1 MEYIMNKELITLKR
15 EPYIIKNKYS
25 TIDFFFIFPALYKKE
40 YMFYLLLL
48 KQILVN
54 SSFLYKS
61 ETSYKRKLSDLM
73 IIRQSLN
80 NRILNNNLYLEF
92 RLTVPNPKIVK
103 NYDLDS
109 SFSFFINTIYKPN
122 VVGNKFNKK
131 VFEREK
137 KFLKEDILMSL
148 KNVYYES
155 YQKFLNLVDDKGIL
169 KDNIYNNLDLI
180 KNANEY
186 ELYDVYNELII
197 NNKPIIMVYGD
208 VDKSIVSLIKKYV
221 NIKNEKVKLNID
233 YYNFLFPREKCK
245 YVIENSIYNQSILY
259 VAYKVK
265 KMNNNDLI
273 YLNLIKNI
281 LGIGAES
288 LIFKTL
294 RVDSGLV
301 YSCSTWC
308 DSITGLLVIETYINN
323 NSNDIVLDKI
333 KNLIDMLKNKEILR
347 KEIDRVLESLKYS
360 VIRKKD
366 NKNKKLDD
374 FIKYKFK
381 FGFTI
386 EKLIEKYSNLDL
398 DLTIDFINRL
408 VLDTVYFY
416 KGDFNEKNKNI

>member
-1 MEYIMNKELITLKR
+1 MNKELITLKR

-48 KQILVN
+48 KQILLN
-54 SSFLYKS
+54 SSFLYKN
-61 ETSYKRKLSDLM
+61 EKLYKRKLSDLM
-73 IIRQSLN
+73 IISESLTN
-80 NRILNNNLYLEF
+80 KILNNNLYLEF

-245 YVIENSIYNQSILY
+245 YVIENSKYNQSILY

-347 KEIDRVLESLKYS
+347 KEIYRVLESLKYS

-374 FIKYKFK
+374 LIKYKFK
-381 FGFTI
+381 FGFII

>member
-1 MEYIMNKELITLKR
+1 MNKELITLKR

-48 KQILVN
+48 KQILLN
-54 SSFLYKS
+54 SSFLYKN
-61 ETSYKRKLSDLM
+61 EKLYKRKWEDLM
-73 IIRQSLN
+73 IISESLT

-122 VVGNKFNKK
+122 IVGNKFNKK
-131 VFEREK
+131 VFERERT
-137 KFLKEDILMSL
+137 FLKEDILMSL
-148 KNVYYES
+148 KNVYSES

-245 YVIENSIYNQSILY
+245 YVIENSKYNQSILY

-323 NSNDIVLDKI
+323 NSNDIVLEKI

-347 KEIDRVLESLKYS
+347 KEIYRVLESLKYS

>member
-1 MEYIMNKELITLKR
+1 MNKELITLKR

-48 KQILVN
+48 KQILLN
-54 SSFLYKS
+54 SSFLYKN
-61 ETSYKRKLSDLM
+61 EKLYKRKLSDLM

-137 KFLKEDILMSL
+137 NFLKEDILMSL

-245 YVIENSIYNQSILY
+245 YVIENSKYNQSILY

-347 KEIDRVLESLKYS
+347 KEIYRVLESLKYS

>member
-1 MEYIMNKELITLKR
+1 MNKELITLKR

-48 KQILVN
+48 KQILLN
-54 SSFLYKS
+54 SSFLYKN
-61 ETSYKRKLSDLM
+61 EKLYKRKWEDLM
-73 IIRQSLN
+73 IISESLTN
-80 NRILNNNLYLEF
+80 KILNNNLYLEF
-92 RLTVPNPKIVK
+92 RLTVPNPKVIK
-103 NYDLDS
+103 NYDLERA
-109 SFSFFINTIYKPN
+109 FSFFINTIYKPN
-122 VVGNKFNKK
+122 IVGNKFNKK
-131 VFEREK
+131 VFERERT
-137 KFLKEDILMSL
+137 FLKEYILMSL
-148 KNVYYES
+148 KNVYSES

-245 YVIENSIYNQSILY
+245 YVIENSKYNQSILY

-323 NSNDIVLDKI
+323 NSNDIVLEKI

-347 KEIDRVLESLKYS
+347 KEIYRVLESLKYS

>member
-1 MEYIMNKELITLKR
+1 MNKELITLKR

-48 KQILVN
+48 KQILLN
-54 SSFLYKS
+54 SSFLYKN
-61 ETSYKRKLSDLM
+61 EKLYKRKWEDLM
-73 IIRQSLN
+73 IISESLTN
-80 NRILNNNLYLEF
+80 KILNNNLYLEF
-92 RLTVPNPKIVK
+92 RLTVPNPKVIK
-103 NYDLDS
+103 NYDLERA
-109 SFSFFINTIYKPN
+109 FSFFVNTIYKPN
-122 VVGNKFNKK
+122 IVGNKFNKK
-131 VFEREK
+131 VFERERT
-137 KFLKEDILMSL
+137 FLKEDILMSL
-148 KNVYYES
+148 KNVYSES

-245 YVIENSIYNQSILY
+245 YVIENSKYNQSILY

-323 NSNDIVLDKI
+323 NSNDIVLEKI

-347 KEIDRVLESLKYS
+347 KEIYRVLESLKYS

>member
-1 MEYIMNKELITLKR
+1 MNKELITLKR

-137 KFLKEDILMSL
+137 NFLKEDILMSL

-245 YVIENSIYNQSILY
+245 YVIENSKYNQSILY

-308 DSITGLLVIETYINN
+308 DSMSGLLVIETYINN

-347 KEIDRVLESLKYS
+347 KEIYRVLESLKYS

>member
-1 MEYIMNKELITLKR
+1 MNKELITLKR

-25 TIDFFFIFPALYKKE
+25 TIDFFFIFPTLYKKE

-48 KQILVN
+48 KQILLN
-54 SSFLYKS
+54 SSFLYKN
-61 ETSYKRKLSDLM
+61 EKLYKRKWEDLM
-73 IIRQSLN
+73 IISESLTN
-80 NRILNNNLYLEF
+80 KILNNNLYLEF
-92 RLTVPNPKIVK
+92 RLTVPNPKVIK
-103 NYDLDS
+103 NYDLERA
-109 SFSFFINTIYKPN
+109 FSFFINTIYKPN
-122 VVGNKFNKK
+122 IVGNKFNKK
-131 VFEREK
+131 VFERERT
-137 KFLKEDILMSL
+137 FLKEDILMSL
-148 KNVYYES
+148 KNVYSES

-245 YVIENSIYNQSILY
+245 YVIENSKYNQSILY

-323 NSNDIVLDKI
+323 NSNDIVLEKI

-347 KEIDRVLESLKYS
+347 KEIYRVLESLKYS

>member
-1 MEYIMNKELITLKR
+1 MNKELITLKR

-137 KFLKEDILMSL
+137 NFLKEDILMSL

-245 YVIENSIYNQSILY
+245 YVIENSKYNQSILY

-366 NKNKKLDD
+366 NKNKELDD
-374 FIKYKFK
+374 LIKYKFK

>member
-1 MEYIMNKELITLKR
+1 MNKELITLKR

-48 KQILVN
+48 KQILLN
-54 SSFLYKS
+54 SSFLYKN
-61 ETSYKRKLSDLM
+61 EKLYKRKWEDLM
-73 IIRQSLN
+73 IISESLTN
-80 NRILNNNLYLEF
+80 KILNNNLYLEF

-103 NYDLDS
+103 NYDLDN

-137 KFLKEDILMSL
+137 NFLKEDILMSL
-148 KNVYYES
+148 KNVYSES

-245 YVIENSIYNQSILY
+245 YVIENSKYNQSILY

-347 KEIDRVLESLKYS
+347 KEIYRVLESLKYS

>member
-1 MEYIMNKELITLKR
+1 MNKELITLKR

-48 KQILVN
+48 KQILLN
-54 SSFLYKS
+54 SSFLYKN
-61 ETSYKRKLSDLM
+61 EKLYKRKWEDLM
-73 IIRQSLN
+73 IISESLTN
-80 NRILNNNLYLEF
+80 KILNNNLYLEF
-92 RLTVPNPKIVK
+92 RLTVPNPKVIK
-103 NYDLDS
+103 NYDLERA
-109 SFSFFINTIYKPN
+109 FSFFVNTIYKPN
-122 VVGNKFNKK
+122 IVGNKFNKK
-131 VFEREK
+131 VFERERT
-137 KFLKEDILMSL
+137 FLKEYILMSL
-148 KNVYYES
+148 KNVYSES

-245 YVIENSIYNQSILY
+245 YVIENSKYNQSILY

-347 KEIDRVLESLKYS
+347 KEIYRVLESLKYS

>member
-1 MEYIMNKELITLKR
+1 MNKELITLKR

-48 KQILVN
+48 KQILLN
-54 SSFLYKS
+54 SSFLYKN
-61 ETSYKRKLSDLM
+61 EKLYKRKWEDLM
-73 IIRQSLN
+73 IISESLTN
-80 NRILNNNLYLEF
+80 KILNNNLYLEF
-92 RLTVPNPKIVK
+92 RLTVPNPKVIK
-103 NYDLDS
+103 NYDLERA
-109 SFSFFINTIYKPN
+109 FSFFINTIYKPN
-122 VVGNKFNKK
+122 IVGNKFNKK
-131 VFEREK
+131 VFERERT
-137 KFLKEDILMSL
+137 FLKEDILMSL
-148 KNVYYES
+148 KNVYSES

-245 YVIENSIYNQSILY
+245 YVIENSKYNQSILY

-323 NSNDIVLDKI
+323 NSNDIVLEKI

-347 KEIDRVLESLKYS
+347 KEIYRVLESLKYS

>member
-1 MEYIMNKELITLKR
+1 MNKELITLKR

-48 KQILVN
+48 KQILLN
-54 SSFLYKS
+54 SSFLYKN
-61 ETSYKRKLSDLM
+61 EKLYKRKWEDLM
-73 IIRQSLN
+73 IISESLTN
-80 NRILNNNLYLEF
+80 KILNNNLYLEF
-92 RLTVPNPKIVK
+92 RLTVPNPKVIK
-103 NYDLDS
+103 NYDLERA
-109 SFSFFINTIYKPN
+109 FSFFINTIYKPN
-122 VVGNKFNKK
+122 IVGNKFNKK

-137 KFLKEDILMSL
+137 TFLKEDILMSL
-148 KNVYYES
+148 KNVYSES

-245 YVIENSIYNQSILY
+245 YVIENSKYNQSILY

-323 NSNDIVLDKI
+323 NSNDIVLEKI

-347 KEIDRVLESLKYS
+347 KEIYRVLESLKYS

>member
-1 MEYIMNKELITLKR
+1 MNKELITLKR

-48 KQILVN
+48 KQILLN
-54 SSFLYKS
+54 SSFLYKN
-61 ETSYKRKLSDLM
+61 EKLYKRKLSDLM

-131 VFEREK
+131 VFERERT
-137 KFLKEDILMSL
+137 FFKEDILMSL

-245 YVIENSIYNQSILY
+245 YVIENSKYNQSILY

-347 KEIDRVLESLKYS
+347 KEIYRVLESLKYS

>member
-1 MEYIMNKELITLKR
+1 MNKELITLKR

-48 KQILVN
+48 KQILLN
-54 SSFLYKS
+54 SSFLYKN
-61 ETSYKRKLSDLM
+61 EKLYKRKWEDLM
-73 IIRQSLN
+73 IISESLTN
-80 NRILNNNLYLEF
+80 KILNNNLYLEF
-92 RLTVPNPKIVK
+92 RLTVPNPKVIK
-103 NYDLDS
+103 NYDLERA
-109 SFSFFINTIYKPN
+109 FSFFVNTIYKPN
-122 VVGNKFNKK
+122 IVGNKFNKK
-131 VFEREK
+131 VFERERT
-137 KFLKEDILMSL
+137 FLKEYILMSL
-148 KNVYYES
+148 KNVYSES

-245 YVIENSIYNQSILY
+245 YVIENSKYNQSILY

-288 LIFKTL
+288 LIFKIL

-323 NSNDIVLDKI
+323 NSNDIVLEKI

-347 KEIDRVLESLKYS
+347 KEIYRVLESLKYS

>member
-1 MEYIMNKELITLKR
+1 MNKELITLKR

-48 KQILVN
+48 KQILLN
-54 SSFLYKS
+54 SSFLYKN
-61 ETSYKRKLSDLM
+61 EKLYKRKWEDLM
-73 IIRQSLN
+73 IISESLTN
-80 NRILNNNLYLEF
+80 KILNNNLYLEF
-92 RLTVPNPKIVK
+92 RLTVPNPKVIK
-103 NYDLDS
+103 NYDLERA
-109 SFSFFINTIYKPN
+109 FSFFINTIYKPN
-122 VVGNKFNKK
+122 IVGNKFNKK
-131 VFEREK
+131 VFERERT
-137 KFLKEDILMSL
+137 FLKEDILMSL
-148 KNVYYES
+148 KNVYSES

-245 YVIENSIYNQSILY
+245 YVIENSKYNQSILY

-308 DSITGLLVIETYINN
+308 DSISGLLVIETYINN
-323 NSNDIVLDKI
+323 NSNDIVLEKI

-347 KEIDRVLESLKYS
+347 KEIYRVLESLKYS

>member
-1 MEYIMNKELITLKR
+1 MNKELITLKR

-48 KQILVN
+48 KQILLN
-54 SSFLYKS
+54 SSFLYKN
-61 ETSYKRKLSDLM
+61 EKLYKRKWEDLM
-73 IIRQSLN
+73 IISESLTN
-80 NRILNNNLYLEF
+80 KILNNNLYLEF

-137 KFLKEDILMSL
+137 NFLKEDILMSL

-245 YVIENSIYNQSILY
+245 YVIENSKYNQSILY

-288 LIFKTL
+288 LIFKIL

-347 KEIDRVLESLKYS
+347 KEIYRVLESLKYS

>member
-1 MEYIMNKELITLKR
+1 MNKELITLKR

-25 TIDFFFIFPALYKKE
+25 TIDFFFIFPCKYKKE
-40 YMFYLLLL
+40 DMFYLLLL

-137 KFLKEDILMSL
+137 NFLKEDILMSL

-245 YVIENSIYNQSILY
+245 YVIENSKYNQSILY

-288 LIFKTL
+288 LIFKIL

-323 NSNDIVLDKI
+323 NSNDIVLEKI

-347 KEIDRVLESLKYS
+347 KEIYRVLESLKYS

-374 FIKYKFK
+374 LIKYKFK

>member
-1 MEYIMNKELITLKR
+1 MNKELITLKR

-48 KQILVN
+48 KQILLN
-54 SSFLYKS
+54 SSFLYKN
-61 ETSYKRKLSDLM
+61 EKLYKRKWEDLM
-73 IIRQSLN
+73 IISESLTN
-80 NRILNNNLYLEF
+80 KILNNNLYLEF
-92 RLTVPNPKIVK
+92 RLTVPNPKVIK
-103 NYDLDS
+103 NYDLERA
-109 SFSFFINTIYKPN
+109 FSFFINTIYKPN
-122 VVGNKFNKK
+122 IVGNKFNKK
-131 VFEREK
+131 VFERERT
-137 KFLKEDILMSL
+137 FLKEDILMSL
-148 KNVYYES
+148 KNVYSES

-245 YVIENSIYNQSILY
+245 YVIENSKYNQSILY

-308 DSITGLLVIETYINN
+308 DSISGLLVIETYINN

-347 KEIDRVLESLKYS
+347 KEIYRVLESLKYS

>member
-1 MEYIMNKELITLKR
+1 MNKELITLKR

-25 TIDFFFIFPALYKKE
+25 TIDFFFIFPTLYKKE

-48 KQILVN
+48 KQILLN
-54 SSFLYKS
+54 SSFLYKN
-61 ETSYKRKLSDLM
+61 EKLYKRKLSDLM

-131 VFEREK
+131 VFERERT
-137 KFLKEDILMSL
+137 FFKEDILMSL
-148 KNVYYES
+148 KNVYSES

-245 YVIENSIYNQSILY
+245 YVIENSKYNQSILY

-323 NSNDIVLDKI
+323 NSSDIVLEKI

-347 KEIDRVLESLKYS
+347 KEIYRVLESLKYS

>member
-1 MEYIMNKELITLKR
+1 MNKELITLKR

-48 KQILVN
+48 KQILLN
-54 SSFLYKS
+54 SSFLYKN
-61 ETSYKRKLSDLM
+61 EKLYKRKWEDLM
-73 IIRQSLN
+73 IISESLTN
-80 NRILNNNLYLEF
+80 KILNNNLYLEF
-92 RLTVPNPKIVK
+92 RLTVPNPKVIK
-103 NYDLDS
+103 NYDLERA
-109 SFSFFINTIYKPN
+109 FSFFVNTIYKPN
-122 VVGNKFNKK
+122 IVGNKFNKK
-131 VFEREK
+131 VFERERT
-137 KFLKEDILMSL
+137 FLKEDILMSL
-148 KNVYYES
+148 KNVYSES

-245 YVIENSIYNQSILY
+245 YVIENSKYNQSILY

-308 DSITGLLVIETYINN
+308 DSISGLLVIETYINN
-323 NSNDIVLDKI
+323 NSSDIVLDKI

-347 KEIDRVLESLKYS
+347 KEIYRVLESLKYS

>member
-1 MEYIMNKELITLKR
+1 
-15 EPYIIKNKYS
+15 
-25 TIDFFFIFPALYKKE
+25 
-40 YMFYLLLL
+40 
-48 KQILVN
+48 
-54 SSFLYKS
+54 
-61 ETSYKRKLSDLM
+61 
-73 IIRQSLN
+73 
-80 NRILNNNLYLEF
+80 
-92 RLTVPNPKIVK
+92 
-103 NYDLDS
+103 
-109 SFSFFINTIYKPN
+109 
-122 VVGNKFNKK
+122 
-131 VFEREK
+131 
-137 KFLKEDILMSL
+137 MSL
-148 KNVYYES
+148 KNVYSES

-245 YVIENSIYNQSILY
+245 YVIENSKYNQSILY

-288 LIFKTL
+288 LIFKIL

-323 NSNDIVLDKI
+323 NSNDIVLEKI

-347 KEIDRVLESLKYS
+347 KEIYRVLESLKYS

>member
-1 MEYIMNKELITLKR
+1 MNKELITLKR

-48 KQILVN
+48 KQILLN
-54 SSFLYKS
+54 SSFLYKN
-61 ETSYKRKLSDLM
+61 EKLYKRKWEDLM
-73 IIRQSLN
+73 IISESLTN
-80 NRILNNNLYLEF
+80 KILNNNLYLEF
-92 RLTVPNPKIVK
+92 RLTVPNPKVIK
-103 NYDLDS
+103 NYDLERA
-109 SFSFFINTIYKPN
+109 FSFFINTIYKPN
-122 VVGNKFNKK
+122 IVGNKFNKK
-131 VFEREK
+131 VFERERT
-137 KFLKEDILMSL
+137 FLKEDILMSL
-148 KNVYYES
+148 KNVYSES

-245 YVIENSIYNQSILY
+245 YVIENSKYNQSILY

-308 DSITGLLVIETYINN
+308 DSISGLLVIETYINN
-323 NSNDIVLDKI
+323 NSNDIVLEKI

-347 KEIDRVLESLKYS
+347 KEIYRVLESLKYS

-398 DLTIDFINRL
+398 DLTIDFINRS

>member
-1 MEYIMNKELITLKR
+1 MNKELITLKR

-48 KQILVN
+48 KQILLN
-54 SSFLYKS
+54 SSFLYKN
-61 ETSYKRKLSDLM
+61 EKMYKRKWEDLM
-73 IIRQSLN
+73 IISESLTN
-80 NRILNNNLYLEF
+80 KILNNNLYLEF
-92 RLTVPNPKIVK
+92 RLTVPNPKVIK
-103 NYDLDS
+103 NYDLERA
-109 SFSFFINTIYKPN
+109 FSFFVNTIYKPN
-122 VVGNKFNKK
+122 IVGNKFNKK
-131 VFEREK
+131 VFERERT
-137 KFLKEDILMSL
+137 FLKEDILMSL
-148 KNVYYES
+148 KNVYSES

-233 YYNFLFPREKCK
+233 YYNFLFPSEKCK
-245 YVIENSIYNQSILY
+245 YVIENSKYNQSILY

-323 NSNDIVLDKI
+323 NSNDIVLEKI

-347 KEIDRVLESLKYS
+347 KEIYRVLESLKYS

>member
-1 MEYIMNKELITLKR
+1 MNKELITLKI

-48 KQILVN
+48 KQILLN
-54 SSFLYKS
+54 SSFLCKN
-61 ETSYKRKLSDLM
+61 EKLYKRKWEDLM
-73 IIRQSLN
+73 IISESLTN
-80 NRILNNNLYLEF
+80 KILNNNLYLEF
-92 RLTVPNPKIVK
+92 RLTVPNPKVIK
-103 NYDLDS
+103 NYDLERA
-109 SFSFFINTIYKPN
+109 FSFFVNTIYKPN
-122 VVGNKFNKK
+122 IVGNKFNKK
-131 VFEREK
+131 VFERERT
-137 KFLKEDILMSL
+137 FLKEDILMSL
-148 KNVYYES
+148 KNVYSES

-245 YVIENSIYNQSILY
+245 YVIENSKYNQSILY

-308 DSITGLLVIETYINN
+308 DSISGLLVIETYINN
-323 NSNDIVLDKI
+323 NSNDIVLEKI

-347 KEIDRVLESLKYS
+347 KEIYRVLESLKYS